1 MAFLSL
7 GSGLC
12 IDLLRTVC
20 LLWALAN
27 SPVTA
32 AGGRELRLDD
42 PALALVLEES
52 LALLSAGETPEL
64 IAERFPDFSDALLP
78 LLSVAGELR
87 EGAEDA
93 IDDPVDFLH
102 DLGEYL
108 KNQIGGD
115 DSSEAAGSAPC

>member
-1 MAFLSL
+1 MW
-7 GSGLC
+7 
-12 IDLLRTVC
+12 TP
-20 LLWALAN
+20 AN
-27 SPVTA
+27 NPVTA
-32 AGGRELRLDD
+32 AGGRGPTHLDD

-78 LLSVAGELR
+78 LLNIAVELR

-93 IDDPVDFLH
+93 IDEPIDFLN

-108 KNQIGGD
+108 QDQISGGD
-115 DSSEAAGSAPC
+115 PPEK